1 MIKISMQIEGKQT
14 NKLIA
19 CAATCEFNAWMTSC
33 IYNSYRREQ
42 HFIYYKSLIVANNT
56 I

>member
-1 MIKISMQIEGKQT
+1 MQIEGKQT

-19 CAATCEFNAWMTSC
+19 CAATCEFNAWMISNIL

-42 HFIYYKSLIVANNT
+42 HFIYYKSLIVANDT